1 MPMPNVAL
9 YARYSTDLQNSQSID
24 DQFNLCRQF
33 AERQGWKVV
42 GYYRD
47 EAISG
52 ASIRGREGI
61 VRLLDDARAGRF
73 DTLCAEALDRIS
85 RDQEDMA
92 HIYKALRFRGIALH
106 TVAEG
111 LTDEMHIG
119 LKGTMNALFLKDL
132 AEKTRRGQRGRIE
145 KGRSGG
151 GLAYGYDLSNDDE
164 GSAGGRCINE
174 QQAMIIRRI
183 FASFAEGETP
193 NAIAAALN
201 REAIHG
207 PGGRAWGAT
216 TIRGHPA
223 RGTGILNNAL
233 YRGELVWNRQHFI
246 KDPVTGKRQVRLN
259 PETEWVIKE
268 VPHLRIIDEPL
279 WQAVKDR
286 QREVERRHGRVRDG
300 VRKSREA
307 RVLGLKT
314 SPSNLYR
321 LLACAR
327 CSGEFCNVGRDR
339 YGCAE
344 HYRRKTCGN
353 GKTVQRRVMDATVRD
368 IFTETAAL
376 ITDYADALMNDEQMN
391 IGEQHRQMERDRLQ
405 LEKIDRRLQRLMSAI
420 EDGLYTA
427 TLKVRFQQLE
437 DQAESLRAKLH
448 VSGRMLA
455 PLQREPGWKWNQLQA
470 LITRLETSDAE
481 YDVLQFKQL
490 IGTINVIPGTARSA
504 CRFSPAWQLFKPTA
518 K

>member
-1 MPMPNVAL
+1 MPNVAL
-9 YARYSTDLQNSQSID
+9 YARYSSDLQNPHSID

-47 EAISG
+47 ESISG

-61 VRLLDDARAGRF
+61 TLLLDDARAGRF

-132 AEKTRRGQRGRIE
+132 AEKTKRGQRGRIE

-151 GLAYGYDLSNDDE
+151 GLAYGYDVSNDVE
-164 GSAGGRCINE
+164 GGAGGRCIDE
-174 QQAMIIRRI
+174 RQAIIIRRI
-183 FASFAEGETP
+183 FTAFARGETP

-201 REAIHG
+201 RETVQG
-207 PGGRAWGAT
+207 PGGHFWGAT
-216 TIRGHPA
+216 TVRGHRM

-233 YRGELVWNRQHFI
+233 YRGELVWNRQRFI

-259 PETEWVIKE
+259 PETEWVIKD
-268 VPHLRIIDEPL
+268 VPHLRIIDEVL

-286 QREVERRHGRVRDG
+286 QQEAERRHGGVRAG

-307 RVLGLKT
+307 RALGLRMA
-314 SPSNLYR
+314 SSNLYR
-321 LLACAR
+321 LLTCAQ
-327 CSGEFCNVGRDR
+327 CGGEFCNVGRDR

-353 GKTVQRRVMDATVRD
+353 GKTVQRRVMEVAVRD
-368 IFTETAAL
+368 ILAETAML
-376 ITDYADALMNDEQMN
+376 ITNHADALTDDEQVN
-391 IGEQHRQMERDRLQ
+391 ADEQSRQMQKDRLQ
-405 LEKIDRRLQRLMSAI
+405 LEKIDRRLQGLMSAI
-420 EDGLYTA
+420 EDGLYTPA
-427 TLKVRFQQLE
+427 LKTRFQQLE
-437 DQAESLRAKLH
+437 DQAESLRVRLQ
-448 VSGRMLA
+448 VSGRILA
-455 PLQREPGWKWNQLQA
+455 PAKREAGRKWSELQTLIARLQV
-470 LITRLETSDAE
+470 SDTE
-481 YDVLQFKQL
+481 YDVLQFKRMV
-490 IGTINVIPGTARSA
+490 GTINVIPGTARST
-504 CRFSPAWQLFKPTA
+504 CRFSPAWQPLNKTM

>member
-1 MPMPNVAL
+1 MPNVAL
-9 YARYSTDLQNSQSID
+9 YARYSSDLQNSQSID

-42 GYYRD
+42 EYYRD

-61 VRLLDDARAGRF
+61 ARLLDEAQAGRF

-92 HIYKALRFRGIALH
+92 HVYKALRFRGIALH

-111 LTDEMHIG
+111 LIDEMHIG

-132 AEKTRRGQRGRIE
+132 AEKTKRGQCGRIE

-151 GLAYGYDLSNDDE
+151 GLAYGYDVSNDGE
-164 GSAGGRCINE
+164 GGAGGRCINE
-174 QQAMIIRRI
+174 RQAIIVRRI
-183 FASFAEGETP
+183 FTAFARGETP

-201 REAIHG
+201 RETVQG
-207 PGGRAWGAT
+207 PGGHSWGAT
-216 TIRGHPA
+216 TIRGHRV

-233 YRGELVWNRQHFI
+233 YRGELVWNRQRFI

-259 PETEWVIKE
+259 PETEWVIKD
-268 VPHLRIIDEPL
+268 VPHLRIIDEGL

-286 QREVERRHGRVRDG
+286 QQEAERRHGGVRDG

-307 RVLGLKT
+307 RALGLKMA
-314 SPSNLYR
+314 PSNLYR
-321 LLACAR
+321 LLTCAQ
-327 CSGEFCNVGRDR
+327 CGGEFCNVGRDR

-353 GKTVQRRVMDATVRD
+353 GKTVQRRVMEAAVRD
-368 IFTETAAL
+368 ILAETAML
-376 ITDYADALMNDEQMN
+376 ITHHADALTNDEQMN
-391 IGEQHRQMERDRLQ
+391 ADEQSRQMERDRLQ
-405 LEKIDRRLQRLMSAI
+405 LEKIDRRLQGLMSAI

-470 LITRLETSDAE
+470 LITRLETSDTE

-490 IGTINVIPGTARSA
+490 VGTINVIPGTARSA

>member
-1 MPMPNVAL
+1 MPNVAL
-9 YARYSTDLQNSQSID
+9 YARYSSDLQSSQSID

-33 AERQGWKVV
+33 AERQGWRVV
-42 GYYRD
+42 QYYRD

-61 VRLLDDARAGRF
+61 ALLLDDAQAGRF
-73 DTLCAEALDRIS
+73 DILCAEALDRIS

-92 HIYKALRFRGIALH
+92 HIYKALRFRGVALH

-151 GLAYGYDLSNDDE
+151 GLAYGYDVSSDDE
-164 GSAGGRCINE
+164 GGAGGRCINE
-174 QQAMIIRRI
+174 RQAIIIRRI
-183 FASFAEGETP
+183 FTAFARGETP

-201 REAIHG
+201 RETVQG
-207 PGGRAWGAT
+207 PGGHSWGAT
-216 TIRGHPA
+216 TIRGHRM

-233 YRGELVWNRQHFI
+233 YRGELVWNRQRFI

-259 PETEWVIKE
+259 PETEWVIKD

-279 WQAVKDR
+279 WQVVKDR
-286 QREVERRHGRVRDG
+286 QQEAERRHGDVRDG

-307 RVLGLKT
+307 RTLGLKMA
-314 SPSNLYR
+314 SSNLYR
-321 LLACAR
+321 LLTCAQ
-327 CSGEFCNVGRDR
+327 CGGDFCNVGRDR

-353 GKTVQRRVMDATVRD
+353 GKTVQRRVMEAAVKD
-368 IFTETAAL
+368 ILAETAML
-376 ITDYADALMNDEQMN
+376 ITHHADALTDDEQVN
-391 IGEQHRQMERDRLQ
+391 ADEQSRQIQKDRLQ
-405 LEKIDRRLQRLMSAI
+405 LEKIDRRLQGLISAI
-420 EDGLYTA
+420 EDGLYTPA
-427 TLKVRFQQLE
+427 LKTRFQQLE
-437 DQAESLRAKLH
+437 DQAQSLRARLQL
-448 VSGRMLA
+448 SARMLVPA
-455 PLQREPGWKWNQLQA
+455 KREAGRKWNELQTLIARLQA
-470 LITRLETSDAE
+470 SDTE
-481 YDVLQFKQL
+481 YDVLQFKRMV
-490 IGTINVIPGTARSA
+490 GTINVIPGTARST
-504 CRFSPAWQLFKPTA
+504 CKFSPAWQLLNKTM